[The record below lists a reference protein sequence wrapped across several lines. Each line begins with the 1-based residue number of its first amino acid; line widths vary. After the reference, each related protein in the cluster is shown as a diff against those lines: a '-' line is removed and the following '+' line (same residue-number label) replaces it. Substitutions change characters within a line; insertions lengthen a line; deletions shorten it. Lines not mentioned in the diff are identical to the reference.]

1 MMTFEDFKKEM
12 LKLYENIHQIEPPS
26 DERMLELYLT
36 QVVISNF
43 ERKSLRRSR
52 NNESK

>member
-1 MMTFEDFKKEM
+1 MTFKDFKKEM
-12 LKLYENIHQIEPPS
+12 LKLYEYVPLIEPPS

-43 ERKSLRRSR
+43 ERKSLKRSR
-52 NNESK
+52 NNE